1 MTLVV
6 LAGRVATAWGPDTLE
21 VEPGSARHRIFEA
34 HSLMAHDVIVDDR
47 NEQHDGMKKAL

>member
-1 MTLVV
+1 M
-6 LAGRVATAWGPDTLE
+6 
-21 VEPGSARHRIFEA
+21 EPGSARHRIFEA